1 MDSESGAL
9 TNIPIENGWNPLSS
23 AMICIRLRACIFH
36 CVWLDNG
43 WYLLMHSSFNRFA
56 SWIIFP
62 MCHVPFFFE
71 IIGLSHAVNMSQYA
85 ECTLESLIC
94 RASNRRVVFLNVFDS
109 YFITPIPSR
118 SWFASLA
125 SRLLPF
131 GFVGDPHWNGL
142 HRNHFSLTIL
152 EYTLFSDI
160 SRDHIV
166 CYLSPRY
173 LHCIPIFCN
182 WIPKKCDVSHNP
194 QWTHQLILQSPYFS
208 HHHPPH
214 HIPSPSPSPSTKN
227 FILYIYIYPI
237 IHHDYTIIQLLVAW
251 HIIFIHV
258 FCLIL
263 EAIFSHHAP
272 TLLISC

>member
-1 MDSESGAL
+1 MRMLSKFLMEFIGKMQIKMFLIHISSPTSHLEVDLLPWHHASSHSGL
-9 TNIPIENGWNPLSS
+9 SVTPIE
-23 AMICIRLRACIFH
+23 M
-36 CVWLDNG
+36 D
-43 WYLLMHSSFNRFA
+43 
-56 SWIIFP
+56 
-62 MCHVPFFFE
+62 
-71 IIGLSHAVNMSQYA
+71 
-85 ECTLESLIC
+85 CTLL
-94 RASNRRVVFLNVFDS
+94 
-109 YFITPIPSR
+109 
-118 SWFASLA
+118 
-125 SRLLPF
+125 
-131 GFVGDPHWNGL
+131 
-142 HRNHFSLTIL
+142 
-152 EYTLFSDI
+152 SDI

-227 FILYIYIYPI
+227 FILYIYPI